1 MSAQVFSPEN
11 SKGTLSGSP
20 SDVPVARR
28 FPVATFLLLIRRS
41 SRCSRRVHH
50 STRPVAIVVVFVVMV
65 TVQSMQMMQRVGRET
80 PFENFAPDSLVVF
93 DGADGSTGRA
103 ARRCHH
109 LNGRVDDRRRR
120 RWEENLRQMLDATYG
135 SRGSRSRRIGMRLDY
150 VHERTAHV
158 GMNLARRCGQ
168 AVDGRYL
175 RGPRRRSPY

>member
-1 MSAQVFSPEN
+1 M
-11 SKGTLSGSP
+11 
-20 SDVPVARR
+20 PVARR
-28 FPVATFLLLIRRS
+28 FPVATFLLLIRRRRS

-50 STRPVAIVVVFVVMV
+50 STGRPVAIVVVFVVMV
-65 TVQSMQMMQRVGRET
+65 TVQSMQMMQRIGRET
-80 PFENFAPDSLVVF
+80 PFENFAPDPLVVF

-120 RWEENLRQMLDATYG
+120 RWEENLRQVLDAAYG
-135 SRGSRSRRIGMRLDY
+135 SRGSRGRRIGMRLDC
-150 VHERTAHV
+150 VHERTANSHV